1 MAWAH
6 FFGSNSHCL
15 RKRDI
20 SFQMKILMIGILEQN
35 HTLLKTLKRSVISTQ
50 QSYAGIERRL
60 AYTDISESPCA
71 FSEAP
76 AEGIFSVYKNITNG
90 RESLTIEH
98 AVALACIAVHGPPPA
113 TADSAKLA
121 DAAMKNFKSKLGER
135 FCNLLWKPGY
145 TSKTLKNL
153 HNKVWYVTTLCS

>member
-1 MAWAH
+1 M
-6 FFGSNSHCL
+6 
-15 RKRDI
+15 
-20 SFQMKILMIGILEQN
+20 
-35 HTLLKTLKRSVISTQ
+35 ISTQ

-76 AEGIFSVYKNITNG
+76 AEGIFSVYENITNG

-98 AVALACIAVHGPPPA
+98 AVALVRIAVHGPPPA
-113 TADSAKLA
+113 IADFAKFA
-121 DAAMKNFKSKLGER
+121 EAAMKNFKSKWGKR
-135 FCNLLWKPGY
+135 FCTLLWKPGY

-153 HNKVWYVTTLCS
+153 HNKVCNHSV